1 MQWRRRLDWTPQDLG
16 WRIAVLFIV
25 GSSLFAIGS
34 FPPYSQLVDG
44 RVVGITFVIGSLFFT
59 SAAYASVV
67 QVINTDGAS
76 GETPKRWSWSPRGP
90 LWWATVVQLVGTLF
104 FNVNTVLAMVTTF
117 TVEETNRLVW
127 APDFLGCIAFLVA
140 SHLAWMQLGGTF
152 WFRDAADPAWWSSL
166 LNYVGSVFF
175 MASAIAALTLPTTG
189 EPINTAVVNSG
200 TFLGAICFLVGA
212 YLLLPS
218 ASAAPPA
225 SRSD

>member
-1 MQWRRRLDWTPQDLG
+1 MQWRRRIEWTPHDLG
-16 WRIAVLFIV
+16 WRIAALFIV
-25 GSSLFAIGS
+25 GSALFAIGS

-67 QVINTDGAS
+67 QVINADRRPGDPS
-76 GETPKRWSWSPRGP
+76 KRWSWSPRGP

-104 FNVNTVLAMVTTF
+104 FNVNTILAMVTTF

-127 APDFLGCIAFLVA
+127 APDFFGCIAFLVA

-152 WFRDAADPAWWSSL
+152 WFRDTDDPAWWSSL

-175 MASAIAALTLPTTG
+175 MVSAIAAFTLTTTG
-189 EPINTAVVNSG
+189 EAVNTAIVNSG
-200 TFLGAICFLVGA
+200 TFAGAVCFLLGA
-212 YLLLPS
+212 YLLLPP
-218 ASAAPPA
+218 ATTAP
-225 SRSD
+225 RST